1 MKLETFFWHPQSGW
15 SVQTLPLLDSKHT
28 LVLVFGAVELID
40 HPHPIEHL
48 KQTYPHSHLIG
59 CSTAGEIFDTL
70 LFDHTLSVAVVQ
82 FEQTQLRSASCL
94 LDVSQGS
101 RSAESYRVG
110 RILAAKLNSNDLQ
123 GVFILGDGLVVNGS
137 ELIRGFQSII
147 NPSSKPSRTLP
158 ITGGL
163 AADNHQFKHTWVLAK
178 GIPCQGAVVAVG
190 FYGEQ
195 IQIGFGCQ
203 SGWTIFGPERRVTR
217 SKHNILYEL
226 DGKPALELYK
236 QYLGLQARDLPTSAL
251 FFPLAV
257 HTASTRKASVRTIVS
272 LDEDTQSMRFSG
284 NIPQGALTQL
294 MRGNYERLIDG
305 AIVAA
310 LVSRNS
316 LQRQIRQGNE
326 KQGNHSSRCENQPTL
341 AISISGSGR
350 RLVLGERTEEEL
362 EVTLEELPPHTQQIG
377 FYSYG
382 EFAPYR
388 VETICQLHNQTMTL
402 TLIRESPNTSP
413 KTVFNR

>member
-15 SVQTLPLLDSKHT
+15 SVHTLPLLDSKHT
-28 LVLVFGAVELID
+28 LVLLFGAVELID

-94 LDVSQGS
+94 LDLSQGI
-101 RSAESYRVG
+101 RSSESYRAG
-110 RILAAKLNSNDLQ
+110 RTLAAQLNHPDLQ
-123 GVFILGDGLVVNGS
+123 GIFILGDGLLVNGS
-137 ELIRGFQSII
+137 ELIRGFNSII
-147 NPSSKPSRTLP
+147 NPGSKPSRTLP

-163 AADNHQFKHTWVLAK
+163 AADNHQFQQTWVLAN
-178 GIPCQGAVVAVG
+178 GVPTSGAVAAIG

-195 IQIGFGCQ
+195 IQIGFACQ

-236 QYLGLQARDLPTSAL
+236 EYLGVQARDLPTSAL
-251 FFPLAV
+251 FFPLAI
-257 HTASTRKASVRTIVS
+257 HTASARKATVRTVVS

-294 MRGNYERLIDG
+294 MRGNYERLVDG
-305 AIVAA
+305 ALVAA

-316 LQRQIRQGNE
+316 LQRQIKQGNE
-326 KQGNHSSRCENQPTL
+326 KQENHPSHSQNEPIL

-362 EVTLEELPPHTQQIG
+362 EVTLEELPVHTQQIG

-382 EFAPYR
+382 EFAPYG

-402 TLIRESPNTSP
+402 TIIRESPNTRP
-413 KTVFNR
+413 KTVLDG